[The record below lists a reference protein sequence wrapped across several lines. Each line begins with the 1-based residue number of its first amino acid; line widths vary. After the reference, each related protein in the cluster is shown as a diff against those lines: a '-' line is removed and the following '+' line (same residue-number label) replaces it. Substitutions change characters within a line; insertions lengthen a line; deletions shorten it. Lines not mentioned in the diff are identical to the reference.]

1 MQFTSE
7 SVEALVEQFTKLPTI
22 GRKTAQRLVNFVLK
36 MPREEVEEIA
46 QALLAVKDQ
55 VQRCTT
61 CYVVADRDPCPICA
75 SSKRDR
81 STICVVEESS
91 DLLAIERTGEYRGLY
106 HVLGGVISPLD
117 GVGPDDLRIRE
128 LARRVDPSFSQ
139 TEAASTGAPST
150 GAPSEGAPSTN
161 GHVEPGEPDAEQE
174 SVDAQEPDA
183 TRTDSPTTDSP
194 TTDSPTTDS
203 PTTDSPATDSPA
215 TGSPATGSPAE
226 AEATGDEPPVR
237 EVILAVN
244 PNVEG
249 DTTAYYISQLLE
261 PMGVPVTRIARGLPI
276 GGDLEYA
283 DEATLS
289 RAMEGRG
296 SV

>member
-46 QALLAVKDQ
+46 NALIAVKEQ
-55 VQRCTT
+55 VQRCST
-61 CYVVADRDPCPICA
+61 CHVVADRDPCPICE
-75 SSKRDR
+75 SEKRDR

-128 LARRVDPSFSQ
+128 LARRVDPNFSKSEASPPEQ
-139 TEAASTGAPST
+139 AASGDGAMS
-150 GAPSEGAPSTN
+150 ASN
-161 GHVEPGEPDAEQE
+161 PDAGSSGHKSSRHKSGAQEGSGQE
-174 SVDAQEPDA
+174 SRVDGSGEAVDGDA
-183 TRTDSPTTDSP
+183 NADASDGNASRNAAS
-194 TTDSPTTDS
+194 
-203 PTTDSPATDSPA
+203 
-215 TGSPATGSPAE
+215 
-226 AEATGDEPPVR
+226 GDDTAVKEI
-237 EVILAVN
+237 ILAVN

-289 RAMEGRG
+289 RALEGRG

>member
-46 QALLAVKDQ
+46 QALLAVKDR

-75 SSKRDR
+75 SPKRDR
-81 STICVVEESS
+81 SIICVVEESS

-139 TEAASTGAPST
+139 TEAGST
-150 GAPSEGAPSTN
+150 GAPSEGTPSEGGPSTN
-161 GHVEPGEPDAEQE
+161 GHVEPGEPDADQE
-174 SVDAQEPDA
+174 SVGTQEPDA
-183 TRTDSPTTDSP
+183 PR
-194 TTDSPTTDS
+194 
-203 PTTDSPATDSPA
+203 TDSPATDSPA
-215 TGSPATGSPAE
+215 TDSPATDSPAE
-226 AEATGDEPPVR
+226 AEATDDEPPVR